1 MKNSIFRLLLLATS
15 ILCLGCSVTA
25 QSKTIS
31 KEKIETLREALIA
44 ASERSEPVTIE
55 AAYDDALN
63 IVQALKPQETEY
75 DKNMNL
81 KFQYSD
87 KWFVL
92 EDDEAGK
99 ESSFILYGK
108 TKVVLFVPETKK
120 K

>member
-1 MKNSIFRLLLLATS
+1 MKKSIFRLLLLATS
-15 ILCLGCSVTA
+15 ILFLGCSAPV

-44 ASERSEPVTIE
+44 ASERSNPVTIE
-55 AAYDDALN
+55 AAYDEALN

-81 KFQYSD
+81 KFQYAD

>member
-1 MKNSIFRLLLLATS
+1 MKKSIFRLLLLATS
-15 ILCLGCSVTA
+15 ILCLGCSVPV

-31 KEKIETLREALIA
+31 KEKIETLREALMT
-44 ASERSEPVTIE
+44 ASERSKPVTIE
-55 AAYDDALN
+55 ATYDEALN
-63 IVQALKPQETEY
+63 LLQDLKVQKTKY

-81 KFQYSD
+81 IFQYAD

-99 ESSFILYGK
+99 ESSHILYGK